1 MNVYLGPELDRFV
14 GKLIKSGLYQS
25 QSEVL
30 RESLRLLKRQE
41 QVRQLELDELRAKIA
56 EGIRAAD
63 HGRFIELDDTTFD
76 RIRRNALKKQAARR
90 KMAV

>member
-30 RESLRLLKRQE
+30 REALRLLKRQE
-41 QVRQLELDELRAKIA
+41 QLRQIELEELRTKVR
-56 EGIRAAD
+56 EGIRDIEA
-63 HGRFIELDDTTFD
+63 GRFTDLDDTTFD
-76 RIRRNALKKQAARR
+76 RIRQNAMKKQAARR
-90 KMAV
+90 RKAG